1 MIVQVFFLI
10 KEIFEGEIVLDNT
23 DGSMTTAIACINT
36 NRRCICIEKD
46 DVFFEIGRKRVEE
59 HQKQLKIFM

>member
-23 DGSMTTAIACINT
+23 AGSMTTAIACINT
-36 NRRCICIEKD
+36 SRRCICMEKD
-46 DVFFEIGRKRVEE
+46 GDFFEIGRKRVENY
-59 HQKQLKIFM
+59 QVQLKLF

>member
-23 DGSMTTAIACINT
+23 AGSMTTAIACINT
-36 NRRCICIEKD
+36 NRRSICIEKD
-46 DVFFEIGRKRVEE
+46 S
-59 HQKQLKIFM
+59 KIFEGTYIQRNTNQKTK